1 MVEHVVT
8 ATEYHARFQYGPF
21 EFGGPDDFLRCP
33 LRLVIRGAAIRSSTQ
48 KAKERKPLYPH
59 LLGCTNHVPRTVN
72 VHCLVRLATKLSIDS
87 GAMGHCV
94 AAGKRALQSRAIGQ
108 ASV

>member
-8 ATEYHARFQYGPF
+8 PTEDHARFQYGPF
-21 EFGGPDDFLRCP
+21 EFRRPDDFLRCP

-48 KAKERKPLYPH
+48 KAQERYPSDR
-59 LLGCTNHVPRTVN
+59 LLGGMNHVPRPFN
-72 VHCLVRLATKLSIDS
+72 VHRLVRLATKLSIDS

-94 AAGKRALQSRAIGQ
+94 AAGKRALQSTDVGKAP
-108 ASV
+108 V